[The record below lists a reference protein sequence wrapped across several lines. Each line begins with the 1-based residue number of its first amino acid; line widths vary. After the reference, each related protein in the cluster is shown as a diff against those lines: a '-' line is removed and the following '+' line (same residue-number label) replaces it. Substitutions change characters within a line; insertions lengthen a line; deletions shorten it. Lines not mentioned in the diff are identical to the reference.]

1 MQLLTQ
7 IYTKTREILQALWK
21 ILVYSISGKPRTTT
35 SCCDDRM
42 KVIPGYWDPRQ
53 LCFIEEPE
61 AVNLLE
67 LQVVRASRAGSYDSA
82 TAGEAVSAGGKA
94 KKN

>member
-7 IYTKTREILQALWK
+7 LYSKTRAILQALWE
-21 ILVYSISGKPRTTT
+21 ILVYSISGKKRRTTT
-35 SCCDDRM
+35 SSSDAMRI
-42 KVIPGYWDPRQ
+42 IPGYWDPRQ

-61 AVNLLE
+61 AVDLLE
-67 LQVVRASRAGSYDSA
+67 LSVIRASRTGSYDGA
-82 TAGEAVSAGGKA
+82 TAGEAAASGGKT

>member
-1 MQLLTQ
+1 MLLLTQ
-7 IYTKTREILQALWK
+7 IYTRTREILQALWK
-21 ILVYSISGKPRTTT
+21 ILVSSISGKPRTTT

-67 LQVVRASRAGSYDSA
+67 LQVVAASGSRSGGTATGDEAAAAGA
-82 TAGEAVSAGGKA
+82 KA
-94 KKN
+94 KQS